1 MENMKAGEHEQRNQV
16 MLRSHVERCLQD
28 IWDTRELI
36 TDIDDDYP
44 FRYGTAACW
53 VSLLDGPNSGVRVF
67 AHAAHGLKTSAKL
80 LREVNELNVQSRWAR
95 LALHEG
101 TVRVSVE
108 LHWSAVD
115 RLALEHSLRAVG
127 QVSDDVGALLATVYG
142 GSTPFPPEID
152 EQCQNSDED
161 AA

>member
-1 MENMKAGEHEQRNQV
+1 MKDMKAGAGEKRHEV

-36 TDIDDDYP
+36 TDADDDYP
-44 FRYGTAACW
+44 FRFGTAACW
-53 VSLLDGPNSGVRVF
+53 VSLFDGPNSGVRVF
-67 AHAAHGLKTSAKL
+67 AHAAHGLKSSAKL

-95 LALHEG
+95 LALNDG
-101 TVRVSVE
+101 TVRVSAE

-115 RLALEHSLRAVG
+115 RLALEHALRAVG
-127 QVSDDVGALLATVYG
+127 QVSDDVGSLLATVFG

-152 EQCQNSDED
+152 ERCQSSDDD